1 MLSPNLRTYEKNN
14 GSMTKREKALAIVDN
29 YSVYH
34 AGTAVTVGAF
44 GGQFGVDTVAL
55 TGLTTMMIEEIC
67 NVYGIHE
74 RKAKNIH
81 IASAI
86 ARLTYKGTVIAKTIL
101 NWVPLGCFANGATT
115 YFLTRSAGLKCIEE
129 IEKGKMNVQDQLV
142 QSVKDAA
149 VVMVKSELGNG
160 IEHISN
166 QLAENVA
173 DNVKEILQC
182 DVSQDLGV
190 DHMVSYLDKISTE
203 AMVGIDKAIG
213 AALRASVTE
222 CLKGDAKR
230 IDTSEI
236 LRKTILS
243 SLTAMIDEHTKMSEA
258 EVHFRIMANDEHYK
272 TFESFLHNTAEY
284 FDKIEKERGVYEAIK
299 YCISSISDG
308 CKVYFGLTSQNML
321 DSILDNPYDKAIES
335 VYHYY
340 LPNICDCDNYESIW
354 AKSSILYQKL
364 VMINFKYNIPNV
376 CFDRVD
382 DKLIYMIAGRIKE
395 STELLRCKSTQ
406 SVAYDISQ
414 FIRKNAKYLN
424 SHISIPIIGLDENLW
439 RKEYERLYKS
449 NIVFWT
455 GIIKKNKTER
465 STWSDCVML
474 YIRLLRLNQLHRGHF
489 EQILKDDNL
498 IYNIAEIIKP
508 EMPILG
514 KYTVEQIAYFIAETY
529 DRYMLSL

>member
-1 MLSPNLRTYEKNN
+1 
-14 GSMTKREKALAIVDN
+14 MTKREKALAIVDN

-34 AGTAVTVGAF
+34 AGTAVTVGAI
-44 GGQFGVDTVAL
+44 GGQFGADTVAL
-55 TGLTTMMIEEIC
+55 TGLTVMMIEEIC
-67 NVYGIHE
+67 NVYGIRD

-129 IEKGKMNVQDQLV
+129 IEKSKMNVKDQLI
-142 QSVKDAA
+142 QSVKDTA
-149 VVMVKSELGNG
+149 VVLIKSELGDG
-160 IEHISN
+160 IEHISD
-166 QLAENVA
+166 QLSENVV
-173 DNVKEILQC
+173 DNVKEIFQC
-182 DVSQDLGV
+182 DVSQDLGL
-190 DHMVSYLDKISTE
+190 DRMVNYLDKLPTE

-213 AALRASVTE
+213 VALRESVAE

-258 EVHFRIMANDEHYK
+258 EIQFRIMANDEHYK
-272 TFESFLHNTAEY
+272 TFESFLHNTAEH
-284 FDKIEKERGVYEAIK
+284 FDKIEKERGIYEAIK
-299 YCISSISDG
+299 YCISGISDG

-335 VYHYY
+335 VYHHY
-340 LPNICDCDNYESIW
+340 LPCICDCDSYDSIW
-354 AKSSILYQKL
+354 AKSSIIYQEL
-364 VMINFKYNIPNV
+364 VMINFKYNVPNV

-382 DKLIYMIAGRIKE
+382 DKLIYMVAGRIKE
-395 STELLRCKSTQ
+395 NTELLRNKSTQ

-424 SHISIPIIGLDENLW
+424 SHMSIPIIGLDENLW
-439 RKEYERLYKS
+439 RREYERLYKS

-455 GIIKKNKTER
+455 GIIKNSRTER

-474 YIRLLRLNQLHRGHF
+474 YIRLLRLDQLHRGHF
-489 EQILKDDNL
+489 EQISKDDNL
-498 IYNIAEIIKP
+498 IYNIAEIVKP
-508 EMPILG
+508 EVPMLA

-529 DRYMLSL
+529 DRYMVSL

>member
-1 MLSPNLRTYEKNN
+1 MPNPNLKIYKQNN
-14 GSMTKREKALAIVDN
+14 GSMKKREKALAIVDN

-44 GGQFGVDTVAL
+44 GGQFGADTVAL
-55 TGLTTMMIEEIC
+55 TGLTIMMIEEIC
-67 NVYGIHE
+67 NVYGIRE

-129 IEKGKMNVQDQLV
+129 IEKGKMNVQDQLI
-142 QSVKDAA
+142 QGIKDTA

-160 IEHISN
+160 IEHISD
-166 QLAENVA
+166 QLSENVV

-182 DVSQDLGV
+182 DVSQDLGL
-190 DHMVSYLDKISTE
+190 DHMVSYLDKLPTE

-213 AALRASVTE
+213 VALRTSVAE

-230 IDTSEI
+230 INTSEI

-258 EVHFRIMANDEHYK
+258 EIQFRINVNDKRYK
-272 TFESFLHNTAEY
+272 TFESFLHNTAEH
-284 FDKIEKERGVYEAIK
+284 FDKIEKERGIYEAIK
-299 YCISSISDG
+299 YCISGISDG

-335 VYHYY
+335 VYRYY
-340 LPNICDCDNYESIW
+340 LPTICDCDNYESIW
-354 AKSSILYQKL
+354 AKSSIIYQKL
-364 VMINFKYNIPNV
+364 VMINYKYNVPNV

-382 DKLIYMIAGRIKE
+382 DKLVYMIAGRIKE
-395 STELLRCKSTQ
+395 STELLKNKSTQ
-406 SVAYDISQ
+406 SIAYDISQ
-414 FIRKNAKYLN
+414 FIRKNDEYLN
-424 SHISIPIIGLDENLW
+424 SHIFVPIIGLDKNLW

-449 NIVFWT
+449 NIVFWA
-455 GIIKKNKTER
+455 GIIKNNRTEQ

-474 YIRLLRLNQLHRGHF
+474 YIRLLRLNQLYRGLF
-489 EQILKDDNL
+489 EQISKDDNL
-498 IYNIAEIIKP
+498 IYNIAEIVKP
-508 EMPILG
+508 EMPMLG
-514 KYTVEQIAYFIAETY
+514 NYTVEQIAYFIAETY
-529 DRYMLSL
+529 DRYIVSL